1 MPGFF
6 IVPLAFPPLRAILIP
21 PNKGDLVMDMVRTPD
36 ARIELA
42 KQKAALKQVNKE
54 LWEGD
59 LDELETFRM
68 LYNLFRDGYDR
79 LEEYRTP

>member
-1 MPGFF
+1 
-6 IVPLAFPPLRAILIP
+6 
-21 PNKGDLVMDMVRTPD
+21 MDMVRTPD

-59 LDELETFRM
+59 LDGLETFRM